1 MKSRN
6 FSNSRATRL
15 SLAVLAMVAWTAM
28 GQTAWAGA
36 EESPGEALARLDAR
50 LAAQPDDL
58 EARAE
63 RARMRAA
70 RGLPM
75 GAYLDRLEIVRRHPE
90 DAGAARLA
98 AFDLADAAAPQAA
111 ADFVEAHPAALS
123 GEAGAVL

>member
-1 MKSRN
+1 MGLIDGGCFGMKSRN
-6 FSNSRATRL
+6 FSHRL
-15 SLAVLAMVAWTAM
+15 GLAVLTMVAWTAI
-28 GQTAWAGA
+28 GQTARAGA
-36 EESPGEALARLDAR
+36 EGSPGEALARLDAR

-75 GAYLDRLEIVRRHPE
+75 GAYLDRLEIVRRHPG

-98 AFDLADAAAPQAA
+98 AFALADAGAPQAA
-111 ADFVEAHPAALS
+111 AD
-123 GEAGAVL
+123 